1 MKDGEVATNYRQIKF
16 PMTAAQGDVGFDG
29 NTTNCTLG
37 TLDGNPYMQI
47 ACLNSLKMHLDASGK
62 NKDDWGA
69 GHTFYKLRLIDNAEP
84 VQTGM
89 AYMSLCKYKAG
100 DKVTITVLFNEIVN
114 SASNVKVGAISG
126 ISAGNWQY
134 VDGYGTN
141 ALTFTG
147 TATADFTITTTVNN
161 NLANVKPLSGT
172 FYDMN

>member
-1 MKDGEVATNYRQIKF
+1 
-16 PMTAAQGDVGFDG
+16 
-29 NTTNCTLG
+29 
-37 TLDGNPYMQI
+37 MQI
-47 ACLNSLKMHLDASGK
+47 SRLNSLHINCAASGEK
-62 NKDDWGA
+62 KDDWGA
-69 GHTFYKLRLIDNAEP
+69 GHTWYNIRLIDNSEP

-89 AYMSLCKYKAG
+89 AYMALCKYKAG
-100 DKVTITVLFNEIVN
+100 DTVTITVLFNEIVN

-161 NLANVKPLSGT
+161 NLANVKPLSGN